1 MGNNNSTNP
10 NYRCDNSA
18 ELSYT
23 NETINNDDIVK
34 CSTLIGY
41 SYNRFVPILFLI
53 ISIIGLILNLLLIRD
68 YIKKKSKNQSR
79 KQSSMK
85 KLFAVFPFLDCITSI
100 YWIISSS
107 IFRNAG
113 IIANHVL
120 PCRILSIIYFSIF
133 TFEFIFINFI
143 LIHFRK
149 ISLNPMEGILKP
161 SRNIKKYLS
170 ISIILTLLIVITT
183 IFLHVFGRSPMN
195 TCFLNTDND
204 RGGLIFLIPFAS
216 TLLIIIQVIIDLKC
230 REMFLNDKQVRDAY
244 KLNSMYILVFSLLH
258 FPFFLLIIITSAKDS
273 PIKRDETILI
283 NYTYFCTLL
292 TCSIPMIIG
301 ILRNCKGFGKQIKE
315 KLMKKNTIDQIN
327 GNLTNETLIPEDQ
340 FDWLEK
346 HSMKFFMRDILI
358 AIAHCIYS
366 SKSYGRNIYLT
377 DLNKENETFTKFNI
391 GFDTFKLDDE
401 TVSQYLNIK
410 VIEYAPKIFAYL
422 RNLEEINVEKMANSF
437 LPKKNKKGISES
449 QGKSG
454 SFFISTDDNQYM
466 VKTLRVDEFD
476 LIRST
481 FLNKYVEYLTKN
493 KSSLL
498 CRIYGMYNI
507 TTSQGD
513 EILVIVMRNVI
524 GDFKNNIVAEYDLKG
539 SHKNRKLKFDDISK
553 ATVMKDINF
562 DTTEYGIMINR
573 NDIKRLRKLT
583 RYDSL
588 FLRQLELMDYSLFL
602 VKITLSKEEID
613 DLFGEEVREK
623 QEKDFNDLMMKESL
637 QPSLVLN
644 ENGKSLKINLNE
656 IDYTKEIKPKKSIK
670 EKGKIFRHN
679 KHYKQHIYLSIT
691 PGTAYILA
699 IIDYFQYFNFYKY
712 IESGL
717 KTRFGKKDKKQ
728 VVSCVDPKT
737 YSERFIN
744 YIVKLT
750 EIKKILS
757 VDQSKDNDT
766 NKSDSNNEIEEVEED
781 NITNTSEN
789 CKLNVEL
796 KHI

>member
-1 MGNNNSTNP
+1 MGNNNTND
-10 NYRCDNSA
+10 NYKCTNYSGLSSYENQNITYVSCSA
-18 ELSYT
+18 
-23 NETINNDDIVK
+23 
-34 CSTLIGY
+34 LIGY
-41 SYNRFVPILFLI
+41 SYNDFVPILFLI
-53 ISIIGLILNLLLIRD
+53 ISIIGFILNIILIID
-68 YIKKKSKNQSR
+68 YVKKRNNNQSR

-85 KLFAVFPFLDCITSI
+85 KLFAVFPFLDCITCI

-113 IIANHVL
+113 IISENVL
-120 PCRILSIIYFSIF
+120 SCRTLSIIYFSIF

-149 ISLNPMEGILKP
+149 ISLNPIEGILKP
-161 SRNIKKYLS
+161 SRNIKKYLA

-183 IFLHVFGRSPMN
+183 NFLHVFGRSPMN
-195 TCFLNTDND
+195 TCFLNTEHDT
-204 RGGLIFLIPFAS
+204 GALIFLIPFAS
-216 TLLIIIQVIIDLKC
+216 TLLIIFQVIIDLKC
-230 REMFLNDKQVRDAY
+230 REMFLNDQQVRNAY

-258 FPFFLLIIITSAKDS
+258 FPFFLLIIITSAKHS
-273 PIKRDETILI
+273 PIQKDETILI

-301 ILRNCKGFGKQIKE
+301 ILRICKGFGKQIKE
-315 KLMKKNTIDQIN
+315 KLIKRTTLDKIN
-327 GNLTNETLIPEDQ
+327 GNLKNETLIPEDQ

-346 HSMKFFMRDILI
+346 HAMHTFMRDVLVG
-358 AIAHCIYS
+358 IAHCVYK
-366 SKSYGRNIYLT
+366 SKEHGRNIYLT
-377 DLNKENETFTKFNI
+377 DLDKENKSLQKYNI
-391 GFDTFKLDDE
+391 SYDKFKLNDE
-401 TVSQYLNIK
+401 TLSHYLNIN

-422 RNLEEINVEKMANSF
+422 RNLEEINLEKMANSF
-437 LPKKNKKGISES
+437 LPKNNKKGISKS

-466 VKTLRVDEFD
+466 VKTLRVDEFE

-498 CRIYGMYNI
+498 CRLYGMYNI

-524 GDFKNNIVAEYDLKG
+524 GDFKNNIMAEYDLKG
-539 SHKNRKLKFDDISK
+539 SHKNRKIKFDDISQ

-573 NDIKRLRKLT
+573 DDIKRLRKLT
-583 RYDSL
+583 RYDSI
-588 FLRQLELMDYSLFL
+588 FLKQLELMDYSLFL
-602 VKITLSKEEID
+602 VKITLSKEEVD

-623 QEKDFNDLMMKESL
+623 QERDYNDLMIKESL
-637 QPSLVLN
+637 QPSMVLN
-644 ENGKSLKINLNE
+644 ENGKSLNINLNE
-656 IDYTKEIKPKKSIK
+656 IDYAKEIKPKKSIRDR
-670 EKGKIFRHN
+670 GKIFRHN
-679 KHYKQHIYLSIT
+679 KYYKQHIYLSII

-712 IESGL
+712 IESGI
-717 KTRFGKKDKKQ
+717 KTGFGKKNKKQ

-750 EIKKILS
+750 EIKKILN
-757 VDQSKDNDT
+757 VNDN
-766 NKSDSNNEIEEVEED
+766 NNNLKKISCNDEIEEEED
-781 NITNTSEN
+781 NISNNTEN
-789 CKLNVEL
+789 GKLDVEL
-796 KHI
+796 RHI

>member
-1 MGNNNSTNP
+1 MVNNNANE
-10 NYRCDNSA
+10 NYLCDNST
-18 ELSYT
+18 EFSSYD
-23 NETINNDDIVK
+23 NESINYVN
-34 CSTLIGY
+34 CSALIGY
-41 SYNRFVPILFLI
+41 SYNDFVPILFLI
-53 ISIIGLILNLLLIRD
+53 ISIIGFILNMLLIRE
-68 YIKKKSKNQSR
+68 YIKKRNNNQSR

-100 YWIISSS
+100 YWIISSA

-113 IIANHVL
+113 IISDNAMSCKV
-120 PCRILSIIYFSIF
+120 LSIVYFSIF

-149 ISLNPMEGILKP
+149 ISLNPMEGILRP

-183 IFLHVFGRSPMN
+183 YFLQVFGRSPMN
-195 TCFLNTDND
+195 TCFLNTEHDA
-204 RGGLIFLIPFAS
+204 GALIFLIPFAS
-216 TLLIIIQVIIDLKC
+216 TLLIIFQVIIDLKC
-230 REMFLNDKQVRDAY
+230 REMFLTDKQVRDTY

-258 FPFFLLIIITSAKDS
+258 FPFFLLIIITSAKHS
-273 PIKRDETILI
+273 PIRKDDTILI

-301 ILRNCKGFGKQIKE
+301 ILRNCKGYGKLIKD
-315 KLMKKNTIDQIN
+315 KLIRNTIDNIN
-327 GNLTNETLIPEDQ
+327 SNLTNETLLPEDQ

-358 AIAHCIYS
+358 GIAHCIYI
-366 SKSYGRNIYLT
+366 SKSHGRNIYLT
-377 DLNKENETFTKFNI
+377 DLDQENKTFTKHSI
-391 GFDTFKLDDE
+391 SYDTFKFDLGKD
-401 TVSQYLNIK
+401 TKYLNVK

-422 RNLEEINVEKMANSF
+422 RNLEEIDVEEMAESF
-437 LPKKNKKGISES
+437 LPQKNKKGMSES
-449 QGKSG
+449 LGKSG
-454 SFFISTDDNQYM
+454 SFFISTDDNLYM

-498 CRIYGMYNI
+498 CRLYGMYNI

-524 GDFKNNIVAEYDLKG
+524 GDFKDNIMAEYDLKG
-539 SHKNRKLKFDDISK
+539 SHKNRKLKFDDISQ

-562 DTTEYGIMINR
+562 EDTEYGIMINR
-573 NDIKRLRKLT
+573 DDIKRLRKLT

-588 FLRQLELMDYSLFL
+588 FLRQMELMDYSLFL

-613 DLFGEEVREK
+613 DLFGEEVRDK

-637 QPSLVLN
+637 KPSMVLN
-644 ENGKSLKINLNE
+644 ENGKSLKINLDE
-656 IDYTKEIKPKKSIK
+656 IDYAKEIKPKKTIK
-670 EKGKIFRHN
+670 EDGKLFHHN
-679 KHYKQHIYLSIT
+679 KHYKQHLYLSIT
-691 PGTAYILA
+691 PGTAYIFA

-712 IESGL
+712 IESGI
-717 KTRFGKKDKKQ
+717 KTRFGRKEKKQ

-744 YIVKLT
+744 YIVKIT
-750 EIKKILS
+750 EIKKIFS
-757 VDQSKDNDT
+757 SEETKGNET
-766 NKSDSNNEIEEVEED
+766 KKSCSNNEIQEEEED
-781 NITNTSEN
+781 NNSNISEN
-789 CKLNVEL
+789 CKLNMEL